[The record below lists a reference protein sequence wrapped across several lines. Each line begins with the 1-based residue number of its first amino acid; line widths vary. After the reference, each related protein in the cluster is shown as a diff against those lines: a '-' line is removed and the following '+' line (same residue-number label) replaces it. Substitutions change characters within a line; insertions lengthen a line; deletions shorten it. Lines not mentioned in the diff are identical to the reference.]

1 MKNCIGSLI
10 LILTFAI
17 QNVSFSQ
24 GEAAIGFLIV
34 PVSPTQTAMGAA
46 GTSLPTD
53 DPYGFL
59 LNPAQ
64 LGYTS
69 QSNNLSF
76 IFYPS
81 SVNWLGFEGLA
92 VSGVALN
99 LGYNFKNLVGIPLS
113 VGFGFANPELN
124 FGEFIRTGEGDPT
137 PISSFEAKDYYYA
150 YSLGIGVDYYVQ
162 FNAGITYK
170 SITSILGPQIFGV
183 GEEQSSGKAKV
194 SAIDYGLLLNVPV
207 IRLIDD
213 NFTLDIFENVP
224 SIPFLNISFGLSKT
238 NIGDEVYY
246 IDPAQSD
253 PLPRSARLGYGI
265 STGIDLQFAET
276 NVNIFDLAFTVDAW
290 DILIERD
297 GMGKTEYQS
306 GLGDID
312 FGKHVIQIKGDDKVV
327 SHAGLQISLL
337 ETLVIRN
344 GHFNGRGF
352 HDRKTN
358 GTEIRAKGLLKLL
371 DNFTSDP
378 TMKFIADHF
387 DVRYYNS
394 NYFADDLLE
403 TKITGIAL
411 VINGF
416 EFLQSFST
424 N

>member
-1 MKNCIGSLI
+1 MKNCIGSLVI
-10 LILTFAI
+10 ILTFAL
-17 QNVSFSQ
+17 QNISYSQ
-24 GEAAIGFLIV
+24 GEAAIPFLSL
-34 PVSPTQTAMGAA
+34 PVSPTQSAMGAA

-59 LNPAQ
+59 FNPAQ

-81 SVNWLGFEGLA
+81 DINWLGSNIITI
-92 VSGVALN
+92 SGIAFN

-113 VGFGFANPELN
+113 VGFGFANPEIN
-124 FGEFIRTGEGDPT
+124 YGDFIRTTPIDPT
-137 PISSFEAKDYYYA
+137 PLGTFESKDYYYA

-170 SITSILGPQIFGV
+170 SITSILSDQPV
-183 GEEQSSGKAKV
+183 SEEQGSGKAEV

-213 NFTLDIFENVP
+213 NLTLDIFENVP
-224 SIPFLNISFGLSKT
+224 SIPFLNISFGLSRT

-246 IDPAQSD
+246 IDPAQTD

-265 STGIDLQFAET
+265 STGMDLQFADT
-276 NVNIFDLAFTVDAW
+276 DLNIFDLAFTVDAW

-297 GMGKTEYQS
+297 SMAKVEYQP

-358 GTEIRAKGLLKLL
+358 GIEIRAKGLLKLL
-371 DNFTSDP
+371 SKFSDDQ
-378 TMKFIADHF
+378 TIKFIADHF
-387 DVRYYNS
+387 DIRYYNT
-394 NYFADDLLE
+394 NYFADHVLE

-416 EFLQSFST
+416 L
-424 N
+424 

>member
-1 MKNCIGSLI
+1 MKKCIGSLI
-10 LILTFAI
+10 IILTFAI
-17 QNVSFSQ
+17 QNVSLPQ
-24 GEAAIGFLIV
+24 GEAAIPLLV
-34 PVSPTQTAMGAA
+34 LPVSPTQTAMGGT

-69 QSNNLSF
+69 QTNNLSF

-81 SVNWLGFEGLA
+81 SVDWLGWDRLTLSSIAF
-92 VSGVALN
+92 N
-99 LGYNFKNLVGIPLS
+99 LGYNFKKLTGIPLS
-113 VGFGFANPELN
+113 VGFGFANPQLN
-124 FGEFIRTGEGDPT
+124 FGEFIRTTEGDPT
-137 PISSFEAKDYYYA
+137 PIGTFEAKDYYDA
-150 YSLGIGVDYYVQ
+150 YSLGAGIDYYVQ

-170 SITSILGPQIFGV
+170 SVTSILSDQPV
-183 GEEQSSGKAKV
+183 GEETGSGKAEV
-194 SAIDYGLLLNVPV
+194 SVIDYGLLLNVPV

-213 NFTLDIFENVP
+213 NLTLDLFENVP
-224 SIPFLNISFGLSKT
+224 LIPFFNLSFGLSRT

-246 IDPAQSD
+246 NDPAQSD

-265 STGIDLQFAET
+265 STGMDLQFAET
-276 NVNIFDLAFTVDAW
+276 NLNVFDLAFTVDAW

-297 GMGKTEYQS
+297 STGKTGYQS

-344 GHFNGRGF
+344 GHFNGRDF
-352 HDRKTN
+352 QERKTN
-358 GTEIRAKGLLKLL
+358 GIEIRAKGLLKLL
-371 DNFTSDP
+371 NKFSDDK
-378 TMKFIADHF
+378 TIKFIADHF
-387 DVRYYNS
+387 DVRYYNTI
-394 NYFADDLLE
+394 YFADHFLE

-416 EFLQSFST
+416 EFW
-424 N
+424 

>member
-1 MKNCIGSLI
+1 MKNWIGSFV
-10 LILTFAI
+10 LILTFALQSI
-17 QNVSFSQ
+17 SYSQ
-24 GEAAIGFLIV
+24 GEAAIPFLV
-34 PVSPTQTAMGAA
+34 FPTSPTQTAMGVT

-81 SVNWLGFEGLA
+81 EINWLGGYVRGLT
-92 VSGVALN
+92 VSGIALN
-99 LGYNFKNLVGIPLS
+99 LGYNFKNRVGIPIS
-113 VGFGFANPELN
+113 VGIGFANPELN
-124 FGEFIRTGEGDPT
+124 YGEFIRTTPIDPT
-137 PISSFEAKDYYYA
+137 PIGTFESKDYYYA
-150 YSLGIGVDYYVQ
+150 YSMGIGVDYFVQ

-170 SITSILGPQIFGV
+170 SITSILSDQSV
-183 GEEQSSGKAKV
+183 SEEQGSGKAEV
-194 SAIDYGLLLNVPV
+194 NSIDYGLLLNIPI

-224 SIPFLNISFGLSKT
+224 SIPFLNLSFGLSRT

-253 PLPRSARLGYGI
+253 PLPRSARLGYGV
-265 STGIDLQFAET
+265 STGMDLQFADT
-276 NVNIFDLAFTVDAW
+276 DINIFDLAFTVDAW

-297 GMGKTEYQS
+297 TTGKTGYQS

-327 SHAGLQISLL
+327 SQAGLQISLM

-344 GHFNGRGF
+344 GHFSGRAIQE
-352 HDRKTN
+352 RKTN
-358 GTEIRAKGLLKLL
+358 GIEIRAKGLLKLL
-371 DNFTSDP
+371 NKFSDDQ
-378 TMKFIADHF
+378 TIKFIADHF
-387 DVRYYNS
+387 DVRYYNT
-394 NYFADDLLE
+394 NYFADHALE

-416 EFLQSFST
+416 EFW
-424 N
+424 

>member
-1 MKNCIGSLI
+1 MKNLIGSLI
-10 LILTFAI
+10 LILTFVL
-17 QNVSFSQ
+17 QNVSLSQ
-24 GEAAIGFLIV
+24 GEAAIPFLLV
-34 PVSPTQTAMGAA
+34 PVSPTQTAMGNT

-69 QSNNLSF
+69 QTNNLSF

-81 SVNWLGFEGLA
+81 SVDWLGWDRLT
-92 VSGVALN
+92 VSGIALN

-113 VGFGFANPELN
+113 VGIGFANPEIN
-124 FGEFIRTGEGDPT
+124 YGESIRTTPGDPT
-137 PISSFEAKDYYYA
+137 PIGTFEAKDYYYA
-150 YSLGIGVDYYVQ
+150 YSLGIGIDYYVQ

-170 SITSILGPQIFGV
+170 DITSILGPTIFNI
-183 GEEQSSGKAKV
+183 GEEQGSGKAEV

-213 NFTLDIFENVP
+213 NLTLDIFDNVP
-224 SIPFLNISFGLSKT
+224 SIPFLNISFGLSRT

-265 STGIDLQFAET
+265 SAGMDLQFGET
-276 NVNIFDLAFTVDAW
+276 DVNIFDLAFTVDAW

-297 GMGKTEYQS
+297 TSGKTEYQS

-352 HDRKTN
+352 HERKTN
-358 GTEIRAKGLLKLL
+358 GIEIRAKGLLKLL
-371 DNFTSDP
+371 DKFTSDP

-387 DVRYYNS
+387 DVRYYNT
-394 NYFADDLLE
+394 NYFADDLFD

-416 EFLQSFST
+416 EFW
-424 N
+424 